1 MTTIYAI
8 MIVIGFAPF
17 MVALY
22 KLIRLKHMR
31 KNGVKATAVVK
42 EIYGYSLRGMN
53 RVLIEFPLEN
63 GRLVSQQIV
72 VGGVPYK
79 EGDQLPLIYNKNDPA
94 KNIINSGSGY
104 SILLVFTLL
113 LAMFSIFACYK
124 IKKGIETGNFE

>member
-1 MTTIYAI
+1 MGIYIIIIVLSFLPFFITIY
-8 MIVIGFAPF
+8 
-17 MVALY
+17 
-22 KLIRLKHMR
+22 KLRRAQRMR
-31 KNGVKATAVVK
+31 KQGIKTTAHVKK
-42 EIYGYSLRGMN
+42 IYGYSLRGMN

-79 EGDQLPLIYNKNDPA
+79 EGDQLPFIYDKNDPA

-113 LAMFSIFACYK
+113 LALFSIFACYK